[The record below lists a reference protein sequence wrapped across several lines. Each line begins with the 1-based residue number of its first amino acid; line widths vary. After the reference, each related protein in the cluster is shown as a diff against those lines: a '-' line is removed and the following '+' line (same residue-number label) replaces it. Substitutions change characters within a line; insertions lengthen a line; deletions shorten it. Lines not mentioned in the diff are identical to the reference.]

1 MFPDLISIGPFTLH
15 SYGLLVATG
24 FLAAL
29 FVTLKIGKREGYT
42 SQQIM
47 DMGFLMI
54 LGGVIGS
61 RILYILINFG
71 YYLEHPLDAVKIW
84 QGGLVFSGGIL
95 GALITVGWYSRRH
108 HIPLWNLGDLWAPAA
123 SIGQGFGR
131 IGCLLAGCCYGKPT
145 DSWCGIVFSHPHS
158 LAPLGIPLHPTQL
171 YASLSAFAIFA
182 ILLVLSFRKTYPGQ
196 IFLWFLILH
205 STARLWIEKY
215 RWDDRGSLGGTS
227 MTVTQLVALGI
238 LLAAI
243 VLLFVLKSRRRHME
257 NTAGRHPPGVD

>member
-15 SYGLLVATG
+15 SYGLLVALG
-24 FLAAL
+24 FLAGL
-29 FVTLKIGKREGYT
+29 FVTVQIGKREGYT

-61 RILYILINFG
+61 RLLYILINLSH
-71 YYLEHPLDAVKIW
+71 YLQHPLDALKIW

-95 GALITVGWYSRRH
+95 GALIAMGWYSYRH
-108 HIPLWNLGDLWAPAA
+108 SIPLWNLGDLWAPAA

-131 IGCLLAGCCYGKPT
+131 IGCHLAGCCYGKPT
-145 DSWCGIVFSHPHS
+145 DSCLGIVFTHPHS

-171 YASLSAFAIFA
+171 YSSLSAFTIFA
-182 ILLVLSFRKTYPGQ
+182 ILLFLSLRKTYNGQ
-196 IFLWFLILH
+196 VFLWFLILH

-215 RWDDRGSLGGTS
+215 RWDDRGTLSGTS
-227 MTVTQLVALGI
+227 MTVTQLIALCI

-243 VLLFVLKSRRRHME
+243 ITLFVLKSRRRKQGK
-257 NTAGRHPPGVD
+257 APRHSV